1 MKSEKRIMKFYLRHK
16 QALKFSED
24 SPQKSKTK
32 FLNPIV
38 TMRVS
43 FPISIQERSASF
55 TILQKKGVSL
65 YLESIEAEM
74 EELSEFRRRNAFY
87 LQNNEFMIQQCLPIF
102 PATAPHH
109 PRSGWGARLF
119 RDCRGSDGFFLGSR
133 FLFDRVLQNRG
144 QNEL

>member
-1 MKSEKRIMKFYLRHK
+1 MKFYLRHK
-16 QALKFSED
+16 RELMFSED
-24 SPQKSKTK
+24 SPQKSKTR
-32 FLNPIV
+32 FLKPIV
-38 TMRVS
+38 TKRVF
-43 FPISIQERSASF
+43 FPISVSERYASF
-55 TILQKKGVSL
+55 TILPKKGISL
-65 YLESIEAEM
+65 YLESTDAEM

-144 QNEL
+144 QDEL